1 MRRKIIIGI
10 LIVFALIFSFWLMG
24 VIRPYFVGKYGIDP
38 YLVGLMFLI
47 AEVFFNLG
55 IVIMLWFSGIKDIRW
70 KTLWQFKLR
79 KFKVNL
85 RNFGALFGL
94 WMNRISWT
102 LPCIYLFVKGF
113 GKFPW
118 WVEVLIGM
126 EIAITLAV
134 GFGVLELTSPKKTKI
149 ERRNKNE

>member
-10 LIVFALIFSFWLMG
+10 LIVLALVFSFWLMKQ
-24 VIRPYFVGKYGIDP
+24 VKPYFVEKYDIDP

-55 IVIMLWFSGIKDIRW
+55 IVIMLWFSGVKDIRW

-85 RNFGALFGL
+85 RNPGALFGL
-94 WMNRISWT
+94 WMNRLSWI
-102 LPCIYLFVKGF
+102 LPCLYLFVKGWN
-113 GKFPW
+113 KFPW
-118 WVEVLIGM
+118 WVEVLIGV

-134 GFGVLELTSPKKTKI
+134 GFGVLELTSPTEKDQDRK
-149 ERRNKNE
+149 EA